1 MSAPAEG
8 PPEPPAGIALILR
21 SALFQLAYHLWL
33 VAIGLVLLPAFLLPR
48 RALYAG
54 GRLWV
59 RGILFLL
66 EHLCGLTWE
75 VRGRDRLP
83 AEGGLLIAS
92 KHQSA
97 WDTLVFPLLVR
108 DPAYVLKRELL
119 LVPFFGWIMWRL
131 RMIAVDR
138 KGGAAALRRM
148 LAAARRIVGR
158 ERRPL
163 VIYPEGTRTAP
174 GDSRP
179 YHPGVAALYGE
190 LGVPVVPVA
199 LNSGLYWPRQ
209 SFLRRPGRIVLEFLE
224 PIPPGLP
231 RRQFLA
237 ELEARIEPASRRLLA
252 EGRAATAGRTK
263 DER

>member
-1 MSAPAEG
+1 VSAGDGGRPG
-8 PPEPPAGIALILR
+8 LGLLVR
-21 SALFQLAYHLWL
+21 SALFQVAYHLWL
-33 VAIGLVLLPAFLLPR
+33 VGVGIALLPAFLLPWR
-48 RALYAG
+48 TLYAG

-59 RGILFLL
+59 HGILFLL
-66 EHLCGLTWE
+66 KHLCGLTWE
-75 VRGRDRLP
+75 VRGREHLP
-83 AEGGLLIAS
+83 PDDAGFLIAS

-97 WDTLVFPLLVR
+97 WDTLIFPLLVR

-119 LVPFFGWIMWRL
+119 LLPFFGWIMWRL
-131 RMIAVDR
+131 RMVAVDR

-148 LAAARRIVGR
+148 LAAARRIVGGQ
-158 ERRPL
+158 RRPL

-174 GDSRP
+174 GVQRP

-209 SFLRRPGRIVLEFLE
+209 SFLRRPGHIVLEFLE

-237 ELEARIEPASRRLLA
+237 ELEARIEPASRRLLEEGSA
-252 EGRAATAGRTK
+252 PGRAPPRTK
-263 DER
+263 EER

>member
-1 MSAPAEG
+1 
-8 PPEPPAGIALILR
+8 
-21 SALFQLAYHLWL
+21 
-33 VAIGLVLLPAFLLPR
+33 
-48 RALYAG
+48 
-54 GRLWV
+54 
-59 RGILFLL
+59 
-66 EHLCGLTWE
+66 
-75 VRGRDRLP
+75 
-83 AEGGLLIAS
+83 EGGLLIAS

>member
-1 MSAPAEG
+1 MSADFDAQTG
-8 PPEPPAGIALILR
+8 PGLLAR
-21 SALFQLAYHLWL
+21 SALFQVAYHLWL
-33 VAIGLVLLPAFLLPR
+33 VGIGIALLPAFLLPWR
-48 RALYAG
+48 TLYAG

-59 RGILFLL
+59 HGILFLL
-66 EHLCGLTWE
+66 KHLCGLTWE
-75 VRGRDRLP
+75 VRGREHLP
-83 AEGGLLIAS
+83 ADGAILIAS

-97 WDTLVFPLLVR
+97 WDTLIFPLLVR

-119 LVPFFGWIMWRL
+119 LLPFFGWIMWRL
-131 RMIAVDR
+131 RMVAVDR
-138 KGGAAALRRM
+138 KGGASALRRM
-148 LAAARRIVGR
+148 LAAARRIVAGQ
-158 ERRPL
+158 RRPL

-174 GDSRP
+174 GEHRP

-190 LGVPVVPVA
+190 LAVPVVPVA

-237 ELEARIEPASRRLLA
+237 ELEARIEPASRRLLE
-252 EGRAATAGRTK
+252 EGLAAAGQVARTK
-263 DER
+263 

>member
-1 MSAPAEG
+1 MSAGAATSER
-8 PPEPPAGIALILR
+8 AGLGLILR
-21 SALFQLAYHLWL
+21 SAAFQLFYHLWL
-33 VAIGLVLLPAFLLPR
+33 VAIGVLLLPAFLLPWR
-48 RALYAG
+48 TLYAG

-59 RGILFLL
+59 HGILFLL
-66 EHLCGLTWE
+66 KHLCGITWE
-75 VRGRDRLP
+75 VRGRERLP
-83 AEGGLLIAS
+83 ASSAVLIAS

-97 WDTLVFPLLVR
+97 WDTLVFPLLVP

-119 LVPFFGWIMWRL
+119 LLPFFGWIMWRL
-131 RMIAVDR
+131 RMVAVDR

-158 ERRPL
+158 EGRPL

-174 GDSRP
+174 GARRP

-199 LNSGLYWPRQ
+199 LNSGLFWPRQ

-224 PIPPGLP
+224 PIPPGLS
-231 RRQFLA
+231 RRDFLA
-237 ELEARIEPASRRLLA
+237 ELAARIEPATERLIA
-252 EGRAATAGRTK
+252 EGRTK
-263 DER
+263 AER